1 MFSGAPRSS
10 ERAALLPLAA
20 GALRGPGVHGA
31 LLRGAPGQGALDAP
45 APGWGTV
52 FFANFERT
60 FIFLYYQIFEFCF
73 SSTFLFIRILWAR
86 SPGLSNIRV
95 GAPFVFTNFD
105 FSISNFWVSST
116 FQFIRILRAKSPR
129 LFKHPGTGAPFFL
142 CRLWKKI
149 LWFFHILS
157 NSWVSSTFLFIQIPG
172 VGSPGPLPIPVSY
185 FFSHIS
191 VLNNYI
197 IWK

>member
-129 LFKHPGTGAPFFL
+129 LFKHPGTGAPFFFMSTL
-142 CRLWKKI
+142 KKKTSI
-149 LWFFHILS
+149 FPYLIKFLSFFHFPIYSDPRGREPWSL
-157 NSWVSSTFLFIQIPG
+157 THPG
-172 VGSPGPLPIPVSY
+172 KLL
-185 FFSHIS
+185 FFSHFCAE
-191 VLNNYI
+191 
-197 IWK
+197 